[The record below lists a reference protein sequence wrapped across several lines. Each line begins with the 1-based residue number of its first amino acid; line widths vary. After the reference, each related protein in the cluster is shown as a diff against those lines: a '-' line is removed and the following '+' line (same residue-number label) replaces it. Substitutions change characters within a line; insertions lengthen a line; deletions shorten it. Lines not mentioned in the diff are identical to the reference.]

1 MGDKYVY
8 PGTKIL
14 VNKLGIVDRKLLE
27 KKEKNLSGARL
38 LELRLRND
46 IKKNFLSLENT
57 NLS

>member
-14 VNKLGIVDRKLLE
+14 VNKLGIKDRKLLE

-38 LELRLRND
+38 LELRLRM
-46 IKKNFLSLENT
+46 I
-57 NLS
+57 